1 MAEWGKSQPMHNV
14 DIQVGNKWDWIKIK
28 QKTLELERCNIDL
41 ELIEM
46 VLFNKEKAL
55 NQRVSTN

>member
-1 MAEWGKSQPMHNV
+1 M
-14 DIQVGNKWDWIKIK
+14 GNKWDWIKIK